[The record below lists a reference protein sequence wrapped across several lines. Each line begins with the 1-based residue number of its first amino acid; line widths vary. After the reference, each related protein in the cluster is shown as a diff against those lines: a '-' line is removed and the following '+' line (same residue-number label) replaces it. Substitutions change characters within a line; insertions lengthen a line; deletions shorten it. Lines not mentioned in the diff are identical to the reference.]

1 MLNHHMIVNYLR
13 FWHSLVLQKENTGTH
28 KEKGQQSMSKR
39 LLVLN
44 YIHYRTLSQKATK
57 KLSHSLRED
66 GRRAHH
72 VCLKCKLFQV
82 KEDLCLLLDPKHTA
96 PVLQKAKCCHY
107 QLKAQQK
114 ELHEAETTL
123 PVFTAKIFLAGFYK
137 GYDLTKHSSVH
148 INNLDSFSPL
158 SSKHTEHKTIAFST
172 PATNTWLQKEKIS

>member
-1 MLNHHMIVNYLR
+1 MADTIHTCWIIIWLWIILR

-96 PVLQKAKCCHY
+96 PVLQKAKQSVVTINWKHNRRSCMRQKQHC
-107 QLKAQQK
+107 QFSQQRSSLQASTK
-114 ELHEAETTL
+114 DMIWLNTL
-123 PVFTAKIFLAGFYK
+123 QYI
-137 GYDLTKHSSVH
+137 
-148 INNLDSFSPL
+148 
-158 SSKHTEHKTIAFST
+158 
-172 PATNTWLQKEKIS
+172 